1 MESGAHRIMNTAYAE
16 RQARDRALFDAISDE
31 YCRKDL
37 SPASRRARRLRLERT
52 LSSVPL
58 GPSDRVLE
66 IGCGAGFAARYLRGR
81 YRGYTGIDPSS
92 QLIALARQ
100 YNARPD
106 VRFEVADLGSMDVGE
121 RFDVVF
127 SIGVLHHIPGV
138 ERLMPQVGAL
148 LRSGGWLAVNEPQ
161 PGNPLIRRA
170 RAIRKRLQESY
181 SEEQDELSH
190 QQLTD
195 LLERAGLSEIQITPQ
210 GLLST
215 PFAEVVLK
223 PGWLARPLSTVACV
237 LDPMLERLLGPLGR
251 RICWNLIAIG
261 RKP

>member
-1 MESGAHRIMNTAYAE
+1 MDTAYAE

-37 SPASRRARRLRLERT
+37 LPASRRARRLRLERT

-58 GPSDRVLE
+58 GSNDRVLE
-66 IGCGAGFAARYLRGR
+66 IGCGAGFAASYLQGR
-81 YRGYTGIDPSS
+81 YRSYTGIDPSS
-92 QLIALARQ
+92 QLIALARRH
-100 YNARPD
+100 NAGPE
-106 VRFEVADLGSMDVGE
+106 VSFEVAELGSLDVGE

-127 SIGVLHHIPGV
+127 SVGVLHHIPGV

-148 LRSGGWLAVNEPQ
+148 LRPGGWLAINEPQ

-170 RAIRKRLQESY
+170 RVIRKRLQESY
-181 SEEQDELSH
+181 SDEQEELSH
-190 QQLTD
+190 RQLTD
-195 LLERAGLSEIQITPQ
+195 LLERAGLSEIRVVPQ

-223 PGWLARPLSTVACV
+223 PEWLARPLSAAACI
-237 LDPMLERLLGPLGR
+237 LDPPLERLLGSLGR
-251 RICWNLIAIG
+251 RISWNLIAIG
-261 RKP
+261 RKS